1 MDTETIITDTP
12 NLSLNYSDSG
22 TTGYSDQ
29 YMNDGVSWTT
39 LFRYLIIILIL
50 AFLGINL
57 FTHLGSITDYLLDLI
72 KPILAFFGYTIAE
85 TTKTTI
91 DLSATGSKGLIDV
104 AAETATGGI
113 DLLEK
118 GLGGK
123 QIRNNIDN
131 KQKMSIDTALSHA
144 NNAQPMPD
152 DAGSLTQSSQSKSKS
167 GHCYIGEDRGFR
179 SCIQVGEGDECMSGD
194 IFPTHEICVN
204 PSLRN

>member
-1 MDTETIITDTP
+1 MDTENIITDTP
-12 NLSLNYSDSG
+12 SLNYSDSS
-22 TTGYSDQ
+22 TISSSEQ
-29 YMNDGVSWTT
+29 SMNGRISWST

-91 DLSATGSKGLIDV
+91 DLSATGSKGLIDIASGTV
-104 AAETATGGI
+104 TGGI

-118 GLGGK
+118 ELGGK
-123 QIRNNIDN
+123 HIRNNIDN
-131 KQKMSIDTALSHA
+131 KQKMSLDNALSHA
-144 NNAQPMPD
+144 NNAQPTPD
-152 DAGSLTQSSQSKSKS
+152 DAGSLTQSSQSKSKA
-167 GHCYIGEDRGFR
+167 GYCYIGEDRGFR
-179 SCIQVGEGDECMSGD
+179 SCIQVGEGDICMSGD
-194 IFPTHEICVN
+194 IFPTQEICVN